1 MNMTIAYLPLDIP
14 KFNLEYI
21 IKKYE
26 FHPHNKWPEAWNC
39 LPVCGKTDKFD
50 ADSFYDAYVNR
61 YEPGEVK
68 WNVPELQEILSYYP
82 GEVTHAEILN
92 QKQSIVA
99 HKDWP
104 IIKEQVEPNGFKVIM
119 NRTLEK
125 SFYVKI
131 DGKRRFVELPE
142 TTNCF
147 MINEHDILHGSIMP
161 KEDKYIVSCYGI
173 IDEVKHRQVIEGGLG
188 KYGDYGIYF

>member
-1 MNMTIAYLPLDIP
+1 MD
-14 KFNLEYI
+14 F
-21 IKKYE
+21 KKYE

>member
-1 MNMTIAYLPLDIP
+1 MTIAYLPLDIP
-14 KFNLEYI
+14 KLNLEYI

>member
-1 MNMTIAYLPLDIP
+1 MTIAYLPLDIP

-61 YEPGEVK
+61 YEPGKVK

>member
-1 MNMTIAYLPLDIP
+1 
-14 KFNLEYI
+14 
-21 IKKYE
+21 
-26 FHPHNKWPEAWNC
+26 
-39 LPVCGKTDKFD
+39 
-50 ADSFYDAYVNR
+50 
-61 YEPGEVK
+61 
-68 WNVPELQEILSYYP
+68 
-82 GEVTHAEILN
+82 
-92 QKQSIVA
+92 
-99 HKDWP
+99 
-104 IIKEQVEPNGFKVIM
+104 M

>member
-1 MNMTIAYLPLDIP
+1 MTIAYLPLDIP

-82 GEVTHAEILN
+82 GEITHAEILN

-104 IIKEQVEPNGFKVIM
+104 IIREQVEPNGFKVIM

>member
-1 MNMTIAYLPLDIP
+1 MTIAYLPLDIP